1 MGEVL
6 KGAKS
11 FVIGGAAVVLGT
23 SVLLGL
29 DVKNLPGLALII
41 GGLGL
46 VALRLAVKKAES

>member
-11 FVIGGAAVVLGT
+11 FVIGGAAVVLGI

-29 DVKNLPGLALII
+29 DVKSLPGLALII

-46 VALRLAVKKAES
+46 VALRLAVKKAEV